1 MDKFYTFALLFAL
14 VFLIV
19 CLILVGLMMQNQS
32 SGKKFPLRPTVC
44 PDKWRAETDS
54 NNIATKCIFNIQNK
68 GKETNTNENLIL
80 STVPNIC
87 DKKKWTISTGVRWDG
102 VSNYTGCS

>member
-1 MDKFYTFALLFAL
+1 MERFYKIALLFAL

-19 CLILVGLMMQNQS
+19 CLILVGLMMQNLN
-32 SGKKFPLRPTVC
+32 SGKKFPLHPTVC
-44 PDKWRAETDS
+44 PDKWDEITDS
-54 NNIATKCIFNIQNK
+54 NGITTECKKNGQNI
-68 GKETNTNENLIL
+68 GKESSANSIVL

>member
-1 MDKFYTFALLFAL
+1 
-14 VFLIV
+14 
-19 CLILVGLMMQNQS
+19 MQNQN

-44 PDKWRAETDS
+44 PDTWEESVDS
-54 NNIATKCIFNIQNK
+54 NGIATTCNINIAGQNAGK
-68 GKETNTNENLIL
+68 GNDRVLIL